1 MENENNG
8 WNMGTPLAFNKHSRQ
23 NTSSFSTEKEYPITS
38 ELLKYKSQT
47 QQCKYEVLKLL
58 NGL

>member
-23 NTSSFSTEKEYPITS
+23 NTSSFSTEKEYHITT
-38 ELLKYKSQT
+38 EPLKYKSQN
-47 QQCKYEVLKLL
+47 QLCKSGVLKLL
-58 NGL
+58 NCS